1 MDSRR
6 RPMGGLGGEQRRWR
20 FLTDETSET
29 RQDPA
34 GKNGPVM
41 VAVDFAPDSE
51 AALVWACGFADCVGA
66 GLAVLHVVHDPGDA
80 PGYYRQGK
88 QDLLRPME
96 DVATEML
103 EEFLED
109 FANKHPDL
117 GAVKKAE
124 RVLVKGIPATRILEM
139 AKTKGA
145 RLIVMGSRGRTGLP
159 HLLLGSKA
167 QRVVQMSPIPVTI
180 VKAAANDD

>member
-1 MDSRR
+1 M
-6 RPMGGLGGEQRRWR
+6 
-20 FLTDETSET
+20 TDENSET
-29 RQDPA
+29 RHDPA
-34 GKNGPVM
+34 GEGGLVL

-80 PGYYRQGK
+80 PGYYRKGEE
-88 QDLLRPME
+88 DLLRPME
-96 DVATEML
+96 DVAFEML
-103 EEFLED
+103 EQFLENA
-109 FANKHPDL
+109 ANKHPDL
-117 GAVKKAE
+117 RALKGAQKA
-124 RVLVKGIPATRILEM
+124 LVKGIPSTRILEV

-180 VKAAANDD
+180 VKAAAEDE